1 VKTDKQLILLLSER
15 LRMTIPELA
24 EALEMTTQGIEKQ
37 IAKLRREGR
46 LRRVGPAKGGHW
58 EVMEE

>member
-1 VKTDKQLILLLSER
+1 MKTDKQLILLLSER

>member
-1 VKTDKQLILLLSER
+1 MKTDKQLILLLSER

-46 LRRVGPAKGGHW
+46 LRRAGPAKGGYW